1 MYYYHMP
8 QRKINTELLLPEL
21 QFTTARS
28 SGPGGQHANKVE
40 TKVQVRF
47 NVHTSQILSE
57 KEKQAIYSKY
67 AKQLTIIGE
76 LLVTCEEKRS
86 QLKNKEI
93 ALKKLNK
100 LLEKAF
106 EKPKKRK
113 PTSPSKTAKLK
124 RLKGKKILSDK
135 KSLRGKVGPSDF

>member
-1 MYYYHMP
+1 MP
-8 QRKINTELLLPEL
+8 TKWKLRSKCGLMFTLLKSY
-21 QFTTARS
+21 QK
-28 SGPGGQHANKVE
+28 QI
-40 TKVQVRF
+40 
-47 NVHTSQILSE
+47 TSQR
-57 KEKQAIYSKY
+57 
-67 AKQLTIIGE
+67 E
-76 LLVTCEEKRS
+76 LLVACEEKRS

>member
-1 MYYYHMP
+1 MP
-8 QRKINTELLLPEL
+8 NKKLNTELLLCEY

-47 NVHTSQILSE
+47 NVLTSEFLTDE
-57 KEKQAIYSKY
+57 EKQTLQKKY
-67 AKQLTIIGE
+67 EKQLTSEGE
-76 LLVTCEEKRS
+76 LLVSCEEKRS
-86 QLKNKEI
+86 QHRNKELAI
-93 ALKKLNK
+93 KKLNK

-113 PTSPSKTAKLK
+113 PTKPSKAAKLK
-124 RLKGKKILSDK
+124 RLKGKKINAEK
-135 KSLRGKVGPSDF
+135 KNLRGKVRGDE